1 MIQTK
6 SEINA
11 KIEVNGEMLYGT
23 FDDIETLLS
32 KVHTTGIWDSLTI
45 EKGDKVYHVV
55 VKPTNKK
62 YIIREGDRYRLAD
75 NLAGTD
81 FNSDLKIESVKAGHV
96 YIVFNNFAN
105 MENVTIYR
113 TDNELYR
120 DMMFGLAPLI

>member
-32 KVHTTGIWDSLTI
+32 KVHTMGIWDSLTI

-75 NLAGTD
+75 NLAGVN
-81 FNSDLKIESVKAGHV
+81 FNDDLTIEAIKTGHV

-105 MENVTIYR
+105 MENTKVYKN
-113 TDNELYR
+113 DNDLYK
-120 DMMFGLAPLI
+120 DMLFGLAPLI

>member
-1 MIQTK
+1 MMQVK

-55 VKPTNKK
+55 KKKTDKK
-62 YIIREGDRYRLAD
+62 YIVREGDLYRLAE
-75 NLAGTD
+75 NLAGVN
-81 FNSDLKIESVKAGHV
+81 FNDDLTIETIKAGHV

-105 MENVTIYR
+105 MENTKVYKN
-113 TDNELYR
+113 DNDLYK
-120 DMMFGLAPLI
+120 DMLFGLAPLL

>member
-1 MIQTK
+1 MIQ
-6 SEINA
+6 A
-11 KIEVNGEMLYGT
+11 KIEVNGEMLYDK

-45 EKGDKVYHVV
+45 EKCDKIYHVV
-55 VKPTNKK
+55 KKRTDKK
-62 YIIREGDRYRLAD
+62 YIVREGDRYRLAD

-81 FNSDLKIESVKAGHV
+81 FNSDLKIEAIKTGHV

-105 MENVTIYR
+105 MENVSVYKN
-113 TDNELYR
+113 DNDLYK